1 MRTAVRVLLVLLL
14 VMGLVWIG
22 QGADLIKGS
31 FMTGDP
37 KWAVIGAILS
47 GVAALLLWN
56 TTRPRTS

>member
-1 MRTAVRVLLVLLL
+1 MAARVLLVLLL

-22 QGADLIKGS
+22 QGANLIKGS

-37 KWAVIGAILS
+37 KWAVIGAIVS

-56 TTRPRTS
+56 TTRPTAS

>member
-37 KWAVIGAILS
+37 KWALIGAILS